1 MGKLFD
7 IAERYKNIEELS
19 ELVNSGELDA
29 EVLQNALNEVE
40 GELTDKL
47 NNITYIVR
55 KLEGEMATI
64 KAEKERLDKREKT
77 TKKTVENLK
86 SYMFNAMKFTDTK
99 KLSNGLNTW
108 SIAKSPKSVK
118 ILDEQLIREEFK
130 VEKVTVSVDKKKL
143 KEALENGELIDG
155 AEIVQNESLRIK

>member
-1 MGKLFD
+1 MSKLFD

-19 ELVNSGELDA
+19 DLVNSGELDT

-64 KAEKERLDKREKT
+64 NVEKERLDKREKA

>member
-108 SIAKSPKSVK
+108 TIAKSPKSVL
-118 ILDEQLIREEFK
+118 ITDEKAIREEFK
-130 VEKVTVSVDKKKL
+130 TEKVTIAVDKKKI
-143 KEALENGELIDG
+143 KEAIENGEIIDG
-155 AEIVQNESLRIK
+155 AELIQNESLRIK